1 MAELITNNY
10 QGANIT
16 LALTGLPMTI
26 TGEVVRGQQ
35 ANTVTLRLKDG
46 RLVTIAANLIA
57 FFY

>member
-16 LALTGLPMTI
+16 IALTGLPMTI
-26 TGEVVRGQQ
+26 TGEVIRGQ
-35 ANTVTLRLKDG
+35 ANAVTLRLKDG
-46 RLVTIAANLIA
+46 RLVTIAPNLIA